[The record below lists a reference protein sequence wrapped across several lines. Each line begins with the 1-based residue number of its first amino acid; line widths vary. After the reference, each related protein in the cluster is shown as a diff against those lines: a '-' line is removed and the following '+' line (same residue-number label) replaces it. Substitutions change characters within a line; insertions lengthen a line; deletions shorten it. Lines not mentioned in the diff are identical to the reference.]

1 MFKEILPKIKDSWSR
16 ASSLFESPVIV
27 SDQRIKH
34 HITNNFNL
42 MGKIVR
48 NRETKSSVILPFK
61 QKLDSLLDLTK
72 CRCKIQNCEEMGC
85 KGCVK
90 KAHVLCDCS
99 IEVKIP
105 ALEAFFIRNK
115 I

>member
-27 SDQRIKH
+27 SDQRIKR
-34 HITNNFNL
+34 HITNNF
-42 MGKIVR
+42 
-48 NRETKSSVILPFK
+48 KSSVIVPFK

-72 CRCKIQNCEEMGC
+72 CRCTIQNCEEMGG